1 MKKLDSL
8 RKHLLASVPEIGN
21 SPELMEIFVDKGDV
35 AVRAGSLSFEYSY
48 TASVWVQDYTG
59 KVDNLLVPIL
69 AWIAANQPDLF
80 EKGQRKPFTFE
91 SELLDAVTCDITISI
106 DLTELVRVEQQS
118 NGLKVTHLPEPV
130 MNDAFAGVPTG
141 TNLWAGLI
149 EDGTGMVGI
158 VTR

>member
-1 MKKLDSL
+1 VKKLDSL
-8 RKHLLASVPEIGN
+8 RKHLLASVPEIRN
-21 SPELMEIFVDKGDV
+21 SPELMEIFVDRGDV

-69 AWIAANQPDLF
+69 AWIATNQPDLF

-91 SELLDAVTCDITISI
+91 SELLNAETCDITISI
-106 DLTELVRVEQQS
+106 DLTELVRVEQQPT
-118 NGLKVTHLPEPV
+118 GLKVTHLPEPV
-130 MNDAFAGVPTG
+130 LGDAFAGVPTG
-141 TNLWAGLI
+141 TKLWAGI
-149 EDGTGMVGI
+149 IDDSSGIVEI